1 MGRAVPR
8 LSGTLPPR
16 FADTEWAPPSRA
28 DEQAALALAAPAE
41 VIAALQS
48 VVAPAR
54 RERIDHVAR
63 GRLAGVALVLEDLHD
78 PHNGG
83 AALRSC
89 EAVGLCEVHVIQRQE
104 RFRTSSRI
112 TQGCD
117 KWLDVVQH
125 RDTTACLAALRAR
138 GFALYAAVPSATKR
152 LEQLDPLRPAVFLI
166 GNEHAGLS
174 AEARALCDEQFT
186 IPMYGF
192 SESMNLSVATAIT
205 LYTHTS
211 RRRAALDS
219 DGDLSPERLD
229 ELRARYYVRDVRGA
243 AAIIRRHRAEA
254 QASEPPL

>member
-8 LSGTLPPR
+8 LSGVLPPR
-16 FADTEWAPPSRA
+16 FADTEWSPPSRA
-28 DEQAALALAAPAE
+28 EEAAALALAPPDEIIASLKEVVAE
-41 VIAALQS
+41 V
-48 VVAPAR
+48 R
-54 RERIDHVAR
+54 CRRIDQVAA
-63 GRLAGVALVLEDLHD
+63 GRLAGVMLVLEDLHD

-89 EAVGLCEVHVIQRQE
+89 EAVGLCEVHVIQRQD
-104 RFRTSSRI
+104 RFRTSSKI

-125 RDTTACLAALRAR
+125 RDSTECLTALRRR
-138 GFALYAAVPSATKR
+138 GYRLYAAVPSATKR
-152 LEQLDPLRPAVFLI
+152 LEDLDPLVPAAFLI

-174 AEARALCDEQFT
+174 AEARALCDDQFT
-186 IPMYGF
+186 IPMHGF

-211 RRRAALDS
+211 RRRAALGA
-219 DGDLSPERLD
+219 DGDLGPERLA

-243 AAIIRRHRAEA
+243 VAIVRRRRGEA
-254 QASEPPL
+254 GAPQP

>member
-16 FADTEWAPPSRA
+16 FADTEWTPPSRA
-28 DEQAALALAAPAE
+28 EEVAALAEAAPTE
-41 VIAALQS
+41 IIAALS
-48 VVAPAR
+48 PLVVPTR
-54 RERIDHVAR
+54 RERIDQVAQ

-89 EAVGLCEVHVIQRQE
+89 EAVGLCEVHVIQHKD
-104 RFRTSSRI
+104 RFRTSSRV

-125 RDTTACLAALRAR
+125 RDTTECLTALRAR
-138 GFALYAAVPSATKR
+138 GFRLYAAVPSAKHR
-152 LEQLDPLRPAVFLI
+152 LEELDPLVPAAFLI
-166 GNEHAGLS
+166 GNEHAGLTP
-174 AEARALCDEQFT
+174 AARALCDEQFT
-186 IPMYGF
+186 IPMHGF

-211 RRRAALDS
+211 RRRAALGR
-219 DGDLSPERLD
+219 DGDLDEARLA

-243 AAIIRRHRAEA
+243 VAIVRRHRQ
-254 QASEPPL
+254 QADAR